1 MSTRSVARFYSRVA
15 SALLLWG
22 CLTSAATAADP
33 KWTEWGW
40 PLPYEKVSDKSVQW
54 LKSKGWWPLT
64 YGYSSTWVGEFTA
77 PMLISANKLAEARG
91 LAIEM
96 RPFLAGPPQNEG
108 IISGALQVA
117 NGGEL
122 PITTLVSR
130 KAPVRSVGMI
140 WTAVQ
145 EVQIMVP
152 LASTMQKPTD
162 LKGKTVGVVIGS
174 SGEFGIVQYAIGHG
188 LQPGKDFTVTSMPI
202 PDQMTLPA
210 GIDAVAPWCP
220 TPRMMAKYL
229 KNARYFADTGEYYF
243 GWGSLHVREE
253 LIQNVPD
260 VVQAIVD
267 MNIEALLWSR
277 LYPDK
282 AVDIMVS
289 EPALKG
295 YPRAL
300 LAEEN
305 DVWVN
310 HMKPTFFY
318 PFVDVYATAGLTVAK
333 WLHVNGRIKDLA
345 TEDSYRAY
353 FKDAPTLV
361 NRTYEKLGWKIPKDP
376 PYLPKGTTVKEL
388 QAMVLAGKPL
398 NLIRPYTLEAPQP
411 WPEPSDLVRPWYF
424 AGKTYKPAQN

>member
-1 MSTRSVARFYSRVA
+1 VSLRTFAQLYVGLFLCVCLSSTTV
-15 SALLLWG
+15 
-22 CLTSAATAADP
+22 AADP

-54 LKSKGWWPLT
+54 LKSKGWWPLQ
-64 YGYSSTWVGEFTA
+64 YGYSSTWVGQFTA
-77 PMLISANKLAEARG
+77 PMLIHANKLAESRG

-108 IISGALQVA
+108 LMSGALQVA

-130 KAPVRSVGMI
+130 KAPVRSIGMM

-152 LASTMQKPTD
+152 NASTMRKPAD
-162 LKGKTVGVVIGS
+162 LKGKTVGVVVGS
-174 SGEFGIVQYAIGHG
+174 SGEFAIVQYATGHG
-188 LQPGKDFTVTSMPI
+188 LQPGKDFRVTSMPI
-202 PDQMTLPA
+202 PDQMTLPT

-229 KNARYFADTGEYYF
+229 KNARSFADTGEYYF

-260 VVQAIVD
+260 VVQALVD

-282 AVDIMVS
+282 AVDIMARD
-289 EPALKG
+289 PALKA

-318 PFVDVYATAGLTVAK
+318 PFTEVYATAGLTVAK
-333 WLHVNGRIKDLA
+333 WLHENGRIKDLV
-345 TEDSYRAY
+345 TEDNYRAY
-353 FKDAPTLV
+353 FKDAPVFV
-361 NRTYEKLGWKIPKDP
+361 NRTYEKLGWKVPKEP
-376 PYLPKGTTVKEL
+376 PFFPKGMTIKEF
-388 QAMVLAGKPL
+388 QASVMGGKRL
-398 NLIRPYTLEAPQP
+398 NLIRPYELEKPQV
-411 WPEPSDLVRPWYF
+411 WPEPSDLVKPWYF
-424 AGKTYKPAQN
+424 GGKTYTPN